1 MRGRLFFVLLS
12 AFSGTAVQA
21 AVSPQDNVDV
31 GALLARQAPGTPQ
44 FECHSDCGGAL
55 GGSRSGRHCDNSTW
69 VELFEDCLE
78 CANQFNIWRHYGNGL
93 TAAAEACGLSA
104 VPSPSGGGEEPA
116 ATTTVTPVGSFVT
129 SEAPVT
135 LTEDADSSSTSDAA
149 EPSIT
154 EPPQTGAETTAP
166 ASASTSEPVT
176 AGASGLAY
184 ASVSMM
190 SVGTLLAVFI
200 GTISW

>member
-1 MRGRLFFVLLS
+1 MRGLQFSVLVS
-12 AFSGTAVQA
+12 AFTATAVQA

-31 GALLARQAPGTPQ
+31 AALLARQAPGTPQ
-44 FECHSDCGGAL
+44 FECHSDCGSAL

-104 VPSPSGGGEEPA
+104 VPSPSGGAEEPA

-135 LTEDADSSSTSDAA
+135 VTEDADSSSTSDAA

-166 ASASTSEPVT
+166 ASASTSVCCCLPLKALVPHR
-176 AGASGLAY
+176 
-184 ASVSMM
+184 
-190 SVGTLLAVFI
+190 
-200 GTISW
+200 